1 MKAGAATVGR
11 RLCLGTWRQLETWA
25 RWLSGKSH
33 ADRSG
38 VVRLGVILRRTV
50 ACALAAVFYGQLLE
64 RAPGG
69 IYALPLAWAIGA
81 WQMSD
86 SSATPPPQEERPSC
100 RECAGHTLISV
111 TPSGGQ
117 KGMLIYTSSPPDRPN
132 HTHVHVQRLTED
144 AHA

>member
-1 MKAGAATVGR
+1 MKGRAATAGR
-11 RLCLGTWRQLETWA
+11 RLSLGTWLQLEAWG

-38 VVRLGVILRRTV
+38 LVRLAVSLRRAV
-50 ACALAAVFYGQLLE
+50 ACALTAVFYGQLLE
-64 RAPGG
+64 RVPGG
-69 IYALPLAWAIGA
+69 IYVLPLAWVIGA

-86 SSATPPPQEERPSC
+86 TSATPPPQQERPSC
-100 RECAGHTLISV
+100 RKCAGRTLVSV

-132 HTHVHVQRLTED
+132 HTHVHVQQLAEE